1 MNTGIP
7 VTTDGRSFPFWAAR
21 RGTNKR
27 EQPNRDAGRLARKLS
42 SEVRS
47 NRARLFSD
55 AERTEDQIQYVV
67 VRSGASNG
75 IQRTQRPV
83 KIKQQHFM
91 RHSAA
96 HRILRGQQRRQRIP
110 YQTLMPDV
118 REEPALHLRPS
129 LAAHVPQNL
138 APQRGNPLASQSR
151 RMNRILTPDP

>member
-1 MNTGIP
+1 MPDSHLECGVVGADRKEP
-7 VTTDGRSFPFWAAR
+7 V
-21 RGTNKR
+21 
-27 EQPNRDAGRLARKLS
+27 RLL
-42 SEVRS
+42 
-47 NRARLFSD
+47 SD

-67 VRSGASNG
+67 VRSRASNS
-75 IQRTQRPV
+75 IQGTQRAI

-96 HRILRGQQRRQRIP
+96 HRILRGRERSQRIP
-110 YQTLMPDV
+110 NQSLMPYV

-151 RMNRILTPDP
+151 RMNRILAPDP